1 METDDKD
8 KKKDKMPN
16 SGDEAAAAV
25 LTKEELDNVRKVLA
39 ENEEL
44 KRKVTTAESEIAAMR
59 GAAMPQ
65 VFIDQHSQ
73 AKTPAM
79 KEGMSYAKYKF
90 DIECWEKATP
100 KMAKKDRGPKLI
112 ACWPEDD
119 GHGGLK
125 KTLVNR
131 LGWEKIEHT
140 DGVTTILKELENIMC
155 CPSWVRAANWQDNW
169 DSLEQGADPYEAFL
183 NKIREAKKMA
193 ADDFGFEVPQVMICS
208 KILRGCKDVTPEN
221 VGVITQSVEFKSD
234 DMELSD
240 KLENQ
245 VRKFISSKAVMGNSA
260 HKHVHVTAPSTDME
274 EMQIED
280 ADVKKAKEVLAAHYK
295 KKNAVRKGK
304 ETQEERSS
312 RCFEQ
317 NLCFTCE
324 RPGHQARDCPEKRAR
339 GNKGRGGYSRDDRRR
354 DDYRD
359 RSPER
364 RKGGRKDGVD
374 RRRGKEDR
382 WNDRRSSSSSEDRSH
397 RKVHLLSSIKDFQ
410 EEELITKPCKEDVI
424 SDSSSDSSSSSSS
437 SESSLDSKDG
447 DLPTPERRIQT
458 YLTGGG
464 KSKDDLI
471 KCSVLKVANHDVGS
485 AAILD
490 SGCAGSLM
498 GYDFLED
505 FTKRLS
511 NKDKK
516 SLAKMK
522 SKSTFSFG
530 DGRTVKSVA
539 KIKCPIYMGSNRFII
554 EVDLVDVKIPM
565 LISLQAM
572 QSMEMQLHLSDKR
585 ENRAYV
591 NGQFIKLI
599 DRSGHIW
606 ASVTKETSKEHVTD
620 QVEMDQILLA
630 SKSIFQDGNVKGQL
644 KKLHDNLGHM
654 ARDRLEEV
662 VKEGGFWN
670 DEVKKEM
677 DDLYKTCPS
686 KKCRTRRQLGKG
698 PVASF
703 KMARQF
709 AEVVGT
715 DLKIRHGK
723 DDIMYMIDHC
733 TSFATASLIKS
744 KQGEE
749 IAEKMFEAWYAKGL
763 PRIRVLISD
772 NGTEYLNPAVG
783 SFVESHNTV
792 HMCSVP
798 YHPEG
803 NGVTERVH
811 AIVDMNMSSI
821 QEANPEISDKM
832 ALDLA
837 LLAYNQ
843 SEMRSGFSP
852 SQLVFGQAGAMASI
866 TDMSPQEQDGSH
878 LHHRFGKLFKAR
890 EDAIAGHIRV
900 KTSNKIKEVLRR
912 KSRPTTEKKK
922 VGEWVWLYKKDKWHG
937 PGRVCAALDTEIAV
951 KIGGRWHGAKHSD
964 LLPLTRKEILDRNL
978 HRISEVDFEATKTYK
993 SISQDNDDS
1002 NEESVFSYLFYPFGV
1017 EAIHATDAQ
1026 QVLEGGQD
1034 AQLGQARVAQDGI
1047 RGHDRAQ
1054 DHEEHQVRGGDLQ
1067 LAGDRGRDQA
1077 QEGNLHLAGN
1087 RGRDANQV
1095 QDRDRDQAHSQGQHP
1110 PQPVQEGR
1118 HISRLVTPQV
1128 RDTSGN
1134 TSTAKASTVQRNPDF
1149 NIIKSN
1155 DKIEIFDNRDKVWEL
1170 ATVKSRY
1177 RSRKDQF
1184 NVKFDIDPEARRVFC
1199 PKNSEWRFY
1208 NETPKSREILVT
1220 DKNKHSVLVTQVPR
1234 YRHKDK
1240 DVLKAKEKELDK
1252 LKQFDTYKEV
1262 KESKLSSGQRANL
1275 IASTWSVVNK
1285 GTSSDPVIKARLC
1298 ARGDLE
1304 KVEVRTDS
1312 PTTSKASIRLI
1323 LSIAASNKWVLHSLD
1338 FTNAFL
1344 QGASLERE
1352 VFLRPPPDVRERNPG
1367 VVWQLIKRIYG
1378 LKDAS
1383 RGWYLE
1389 LSQYLQELG
1398 GQLVDLDQA
1407 MYCFKDKKGQLIG
1420 VVGGHVDDLVYGGTK
1435 EFHRCVIKRIIDKYV
1450 IGKVDVSKFTFVGW
1464 ELSQTEGE
1472 ILLSQKQYL
1481 EDIDM
1486 DEFQELKFAK
1496 GNKQEIVNDELQHLF
1511 RSANG
1516 LLGWIVQV
1524 SRPDLNFLFIEKST
1538 KLGNATVEDCR
1549 SVYRVLHKARQ
1560 EVREIKFSNLGPVA
1574 GWGLK
1579 LFTDASYRKLNTVD
1593 SVGGDLVFITGN
1605 NKVNIL
1611 QWNSGKVKV
1620 PVTSPLTAE
1629 SWAAKK
1635 AYNKS
1640 CFYKKMI
1647 KQITGHKPKVSL
1659 VTDSKS
1665 LYQAAYSDNAISDE
1679 RNAIYV
1685 SVIRSAIKWNK
1696 LSLSWTEREFQPAD
1710 VLTKAGANPY
1720 LLMKILAKGRLPREL
1735 RHDPRPEF

>member
-1 METDDKD
+1 MES
-8 KKKDKMPN
+8 
-16 SGDEAAAAV
+16 SGEEPESWLDLIEGGFRAQESFYSAGNEGN
-25 LTKEELDNVRKVLA
+25 KEDSRLEIRGISALQRKPL
-39 ENEEL
+39 EE
-44 KRKVTTAESEIAAMR
+44 KSVSDSTADVVIESEILL
-59 GAAMPQ
+59 
-65 VFIDQHSQ
+65 D
-73 AKTPAM
+73 
-79 KEGMSYAKYKF
+79 
-90 DIECWEKATP
+90 EK
-100 KMAKKDRGPKLI
+100 
-112 ACWPEDD
+112 
-119 GHGGLK
+119 
-125 KTLVNR
+125 
-131 LGWEKIEHT
+131 
-140 DGVTTILKELENIMC
+140 
-155 CPSWVRAANWQDNW
+155 VR
-169 DSLEQGADPYEAFL
+169 S
-183 NKIREAKKMA
+183 
-193 ADDFGFEVPQVMICS
+193 
-208 KILRGCKDVTPEN
+208 
-221 VGVITQSVEFKSD
+221 
-234 DMELSD
+234 
-240 KLENQ
+240 
-245 VRKFISSKAVMGNSA
+245 
-260 HKHVHVTAPSTDME
+260 
-274 EMQIED
+274 ED
-280 ADVKKAKEVLAAHYK
+280 ADAKKGKEASRTCRKRK
-295 KKNAVRKGK
+295 KDGRKGK
-304 ETQEERSS
+304 ETQEKKSS
-312 RCFEQ
+312 KCSVQDNCFF
-317 NLCFTCE
+317 CGC
-324 RPGHQARDCPEKRAR
+324 PGHQEKDCLEMKLSRGRRRYWRDGRRREKDEDRNRSSEKRKGEGKDG
-339 GNKGRGGYSRDDRRR
+339 GN
-354 DDYRD
+354 
-359 RSPER
+359 R
-364 RKGGRKDGVD
+364 RKG
-374 RRRGKEDR
+374 KEER
-382 WNDRRSSSSSEDRSH
+382 WEERRSSSSSEERY
-397 RKVHLLSSIKDFQ
+397 RRNVFLLSAIKETQ
-410 EEELITKPCKEDVI
+410 EREANTKTCKENLV
-424 SDSSSDSSSSSSS
+424 SELSSESRSYS
-437 SESSLDSKDG
+437 SESSSRSSRGLKDD
-447 DLPTPERRIQT
+447 DLPSPKRKIRT

-464 KSKDDLI
+464 KHKDDLV
-471 KCSVLKVANHDVGS
+471 KCSVLKVDNHNVGS

-498 GYDFLED
+498 GFDFLED

-511 NKDKK
+511 SKDRK
-516 SLAKMK
+516 SLTKMK
-522 SKSTFSFG
+522 SKATFSFG
-530 DGRTVKSVA
+530 DGKTVKSVA
-539 KIKCPIYMGSNRFII
+539 KIRCPIYMGSNRFII
-554 EVDLVDVKIPM
+554 DVDLVDVKIPM

-591 NGQFIKLI
+591 NGQFFKLVV
-599 DRSGHIW
+599 RSGHIW
-606 ASVTKETSKEHVTD
+606 ASITKETSKEHVTD
-620 QVEMDQILLA
+620 QVETDQILLA
-630 SKSIFQDGNVKGQL
+630 SKSIFQDGNVKSQL

-670 DEVKKEM
+670 DDIKKEM

-686 KKCRTRRQLGKG
+686 RKCRTRRQLGKG

-703 KMARQF
+703 KMAKQF

-744 KQGEE
+744 KRGEE
-749 IAEKMFEAWYAKGL
+749 IATKMFEAWYAKGL

-783 SFVESHNTV
+783 SFVEAHNTV

-798 YHPEG
+798 WHPEG

-821 QEANPEISDKM
+821 LEANPDISDKM

-852 SQLVFGQAGAMASI
+852 SQLVYGQSGALASI
-866 TDMSPQEQDGSH
+866 TEMSPQEQDASY
-878 LHHRFGKLFKAR
+878 LQHRFGKLFKAR
-890 EDAIAGHIRV
+890 EDAIAGHIRA

-922 VGEWVWLYKKDKWHG
+922 VGEWVWLFKNDKWHG

-993 SISQDNDDS
+993 SKSQDNDDS

-1026 QVLEGGQD
+1026 QARDGGQ
-1034 AQLGQARVAQDGI
+1034 QVQPEVTQDGI
-1047 RGHDRAQ
+1047 RGHDSAQ
-1054 DHEEHQVRGGDLQ
+1054 DQAAHQAPGGSYQ
-1067 LAGDRGRDQA
+1067 MVGDRGRDQA
-1077 QEGNLHLAGN
+1077 QDGNIQQAGN
-1087 RGRDANQV
+1087 RGRDQAQDGTLQLAGDRGQDYNQA
-1095 QDRDRDQAHSQGQHP
+1095 QDRGRDQARAQGQHP
-1110 PQPVQEGR
+1110 PQPVQGDHQLNR
-1118 HISRLVTPQV
+1118 SVTSQV
-1128 RDTSGN
+1128 RNTSGN
-1134 TSTAKASTVQRNPDF
+1134 TTTAKASTVQGKPDF

-1155 DKIEIFDNRDKVWEL
+1155 DRIEIFDKRDKVWEL

-1199 PKNSEWRFY
+1199 PKNSEWRFH

-1220 DKNKHSVLVTQVPR
+1220 DKNKHSVLVTQIPR

-1252 LKQFDTYKEV
+1252 LKQFGTYKEV
-1262 KESKLSSGQRANL
+1262 KESRLSPGQRSNL

-1323 LSIAASNKWVLHSLD
+1323 LSLAASNKWVLHSLD

-1435 EFHRCVIKRIIDKYV
+1435 DFHKYVIKRIIDKYV

-1486 DEFQELKFAK
+1486 DEFQELKVAK

-1549 SVYRVLHKARQ
+1549 GIYRVLLKARQ
-1560 EVREIKFSNLGPVA
+1560 EIREIKFSNLGPVS

-1640 CFYKKMI
+1640 LFYKKMI

-1720 LLMKILAKGRLPREL
+1720 LLMKILAKGKLPREL